1 MMNKE
6 EILEILI
13 DWNYWGNYKD
23 ESIER
28 PAYLKKLNSF
38 LKTGEITV
46 VKGTRRTGKSTII
59 LQFINKLIRK
69 GLASKNTLIVNF
81 EDPRFRSLNLELLN
95 KIYEIY
101 LEELLPE
108 ENHYVV
114 LDEVHQIKGWEK
126 FVRFL
131 KEAKRVNVLITG
143 SSSKLL
149 SEEYSTLLSGRH
161 IDLNVF
167 PLSFKEFLEF
177 KKINL
182 KTDLDKIKHRHKI
195 KNMLKEY
202 IEYGSFPKVVL
213 TQEAEKKIILEGYFR
228 DILLKDVQKRFKIKE
243 VEKLETLAKYYLT
256 NISTIQPFN
265 KVKKVVNLSLDSV
278 ERFANYFS
286 IAGIFF
292 FIPKFSYSYKEQI
305 LNPKKVYA
313 IDTGLRNAVS
323 FRFSQDLGRLIENIV
338 LIELKRRNFEVYYWK
353 SQREKEVDFV
363 IKKDE
368 QIKQLLQVCIS
379 LSDEKIKKR
388 EIQALIEC
396 SEYTK
401 CKDLLIITQDYEN
414 KEKYEDK
421 MIKYTP
427 LWKWLLESA

>member
-1 MMNKE
+1 MNKE

-13 DWNYWGNYKD
+13 DWNYWGSYKD

-28 PAYLKKLNSF
+28 PAYLKKLDSF

-59 LQFINKLIRK
+59 LQFINRLIKK

-126 FVRFL
+126 FARFL

-213 TQEAEKKIILEGYFR
+213 TQEAEKKVILEGYFR

-243 VEKLETLAKYYLT
+243 VEKLETLAKYYLA

-278 ERFANYFS
+278 ERFSNYFS

-292 FIPKFSYSYKEQI
+292 FIPKFSYSHKEQV

-368 QIKQLLQVCIS
+368 QIKQLLQVCVH
-379 LSDEKIKKR
+379 LSDEKNKKR

-401 CKDLLIITQDYEN
+401 CKDLLIITQDYED
-414 KEKYEDK
+414 KEKYKDK
-421 MIKYTP
+421 VIKYIP
-427 LWKWLLESA
+427 LWKWLLESV